1 MGNKITSNHRSLPA
15 TGKVILSDG
24 NVHVYDAPLTVA
36 ELMLE
41 YQHQVVV
48 EFKSASTGKK
58 PSPLPADEKLD
69 RRKLYIMLPVKKG
82 KPASLTS
89 LESQQL
95 LLRANNV
102 LRSPSFFSSTTGV
115 LPFFV
120 KICPASRKWVA
131 DKNGHAAKRREELE
145 GKNSLEKED
154 YFEKMLEMGSEFMTR
169 QVSGKGWKPSLDTIV
184 EKGVKPKVRHW
195 LS

>member
-1 MGNKITSNHRSLPA
+1 MGNNITSNHRSQPA

-24 NVHVYDAPLTVA
+24 SVHVYDDPLTVA

-41 YQHQVVV
+41 YPQQVVF
-48 EFKSASTGKK
+48 EFKSATTRKK
-58 PSPLPADEKLD
+58 PSPLPADEKLE
-69 RRKLYIMLPVKKG
+69 RHKVYIMLPVKKG
-82 KPASLTS
+82 KPASLTT
-89 LESQQL
+89 LESKQL

-102 LRSPSFFSSTTGV
+102 LKSPDFLSSTTGF

-131 DKNGHAAKRREELE
+131 DKNGHVVKRKEELE
-145 GKNSLEKED
+145 ENDLREKED
-154 YFEKMLEMGSEFMTR
+154 CFEKMLEGLEFMTR
-169 QVSGKGWKPSLDTIV
+169 QVSGKGWRPSLDTIV

-195 LS
+195 LY